1 MFRLIFHPE
10 VVGELSDAFLW
21 YETQKNGLG
30 EKFVMTVETMLA
42 KIKNDPRLFSYSRKP
57 FREAAIPFFLLS
69 LFIKLFQKIKWVLYR
84 LFFIQDEI
92 LFKSTVRF
100 NE

>member
-42 KIKNDPRLFSYSRKP
+42 KIKNDPRLFSYS
-57 FREAAIPFFLLS
+57 
-69 LFIKLFQKIKWVLYR
+69 
-84 LFFIQDEI
+84 
-92 LFKSTVRF
+92 
-100 NE
+100 